1 MGAIVILGTG
11 QQFFIYDGSG
21 PPLPEQI
28 TITIGSLMCLAQ
40 GHCMAPMGF
49 KTVISKF
56 GVKHPTTVLSHKCLM
71 SSLEGFIE
79 NNISFGYLLLHI
91 HLSVKTAFLAKK
103 KTKTKK
109 TQKIQIKTK
118 KFYNT
123 GGKPKNY
130 LENVLMRF
138 RSNDTFVVVPMPKI
152 KPWELPYKN
161 VFFYFILLYHNDQT

>member
-1 MGAIVILGTG
+1 MIAALLQSRWNHAAKARCIYTEFMLQMRCNSVRGAIVILGTG

-28 TITIGSLMCLAQ
+28 TITIGNLMCLAQ

-91 HLSVKTAFLAKK
+91 HLSVKTAFMAKK
-103 KTKTKK
+103 KQ
-109 TQKIQIKTK
+109 QKHKNPK
-118 KFYNT
+118 KF
-123 GGKPKNY
+123 K
-130 LENVLMRF
+130 
-138 RSNDTFVVVPMPKI
+138 
-152 KPWELPYKN
+152 
-161 VFFYFILLYHNDQT
+161 